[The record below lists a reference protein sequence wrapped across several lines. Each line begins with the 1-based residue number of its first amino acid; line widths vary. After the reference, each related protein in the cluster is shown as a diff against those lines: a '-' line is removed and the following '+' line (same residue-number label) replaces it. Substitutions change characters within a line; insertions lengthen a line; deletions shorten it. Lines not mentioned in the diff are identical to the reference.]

1 VASNRN
7 GKVYVG
13 VTSGYRPALIPASN
27 RRGREFAK
35 RSGSTMLV
43 WFEPHERMD
52 EAIAREKYNNSR
64 VIARDASE
72 RRGDPGALL
81 QPYDPELLRRDSP
94 SEDGRLSAPYGSQ

>member
-1 VASNRN
+1 
-7 GKVYVG
+7 
-13 VTSGYRPALIPASN
+13 
-27 RRGREFAK
+27 
-35 RSGSTMLV
+35 MLV

-64 VIARDASE
+64 VIARNASE